1 MSLLLASL
9 KGARD
14 SGRPLKGVYT
24 IHILAWDNGERVNG
38 GLLLEIDFEMFGK
51 GIFRAPR
58 LPDSEMFL
66 NLLFQ

>member
-1 MSLLLASL
+1 
-9 KGARD
+9 
-14 SGRPLKGVYT
+14 VYT